1 MARLVG
7 LESFLGGP
15 IEGKVISLIDY
26 VKKNSSGSSTNQHP
40 KQAAIVTSPDH
51 HHDRSGPSALI
62 TDDQTSFL
70 APEQLAGHPLIG
82 PEANTPPATPT
93 RPRPAPATW
102 RRRTQLAPWPMG
114 RRKLKEGSTA

>member
-1 MARLVG
+1 IQLALTRVPFTGKLDQVQRKI
-7 LESFLGGP
+7 ESH
-15 IEGKVISLIDY
+15 
-26 VKKNSSGSSTNQHP
+26 SSGSSTNQHP